1 VVSFSQSTQR
11 AAERNEGSEICAP
24 GTRIPVSYPARSRD
38 LTYRITFDERDENG
52 KQRSV
57 VRLITG
63 ADAVNLDAPDVIVA
77 QGTTGETVT
86 T

>member
-1 VVSFSQSTQR
+1 MREGRVIVVRLCGSQSAIR
-11 AAERNEGSEICAP
+11 P
-24 GTRIPVSYPARSRD
+24 RSRD